1 MTNTTGSG
9 GAATGGAP
17 MSGFGVL
24 AMLYGENRERELEW
38 CERQSSDVTQMR
50 TYSDLA
56 SEQIGESGA
65 AQVEQFQAQALQ
77 ALGQVAGGVITLTG
91 SVGSLV
97 VGSRTSSVERQ
108 AADAAAASRAA
119 EGLRESAVAGQ
130 AEPPVAGPDLGP
142 ARGNLPAHAGETTAF
157 IEAVRSGQQVSLRG
171 GAAPDGLT
179 QITQAQEYLG
189 QAEAGFRAEARRL
202 GNLSML
208 VNQGGRGVSGIATGT
223 IGAIAGYERADAVE
237 RQARASASTSI
248 YQNALSTV
256 QELLRTD
263 DEARNV
269 AEAGVDNIMS
279 QQANAARTLAIRL

>member
-97 VGSRTSSVERQ
+97 VGSRTSSAERQ

-119 EGLRESAVAGQ
+119 EGLPPAVDGQ
-130 AEPPVAGPDLGP
+130 AVVQGPVNG
-142 ARGNLPAHAGETTAF
+142 RLPAHAGETGAF
-157 IEAVRSGQQVSLRG
+157 IDAVRSGQQLSLRG
-171 GAAPDGLT
+171 GADAPNGPD
-179 QITQAQEYLG
+179 QITQAQELLG

-208 VNQGGRGVSGIATGT
+208 VNQGGRSVSGIATGT
-223 IGAIAGYERADAVE
+223 IGAIAGYERADATE